1 MVRVAGWPSVAT
13 RTLIPW
19 VLAYGLLGCGTDSS
33 EPVSDTGAYHDVAG
47 FAPAGRGDGMSG
59 ARSDPDHPGGKTLA
73 DALMSA
79 GESGTADALTDVA
92 LLDMAPTTEQAQS
105 TAAQQHKLLNAIPGD
120 QPILAQALQESN
132 VSLQLL
138 ALDRLGEMA
147 AWDQEARRI
156 LEQFRSNER
165 NEEGLR
171 RRAAHLL
178 SEASHP
184 AAHHADGDEPG

>member
-1 MVRVAGWPSVAT
+1 MVSVRRWLPAVG
-13 RTLIPW
+13 RTLVPC
-19 VLAYGLLGCGTDSS
+19 VLACGLLGCGSDSS
-33 EPVSDTGAYHDVAG
+33 GPVSDTGANHDVAG
-47 FAPAGRGDGMSG
+47 FDQARRGQDMPGAPSDPRRPAGKTWGDALKAAGE
-59 ARSDPDHPGGKTLA
+59 PGTADELA
-73 DALMSA
+73 DA
-79 GESGTADALTDVA
+79 A
-92 LLDMAPTTEQAQS
+92 LLDAAATDQAQS
-105 TAAQQHKLLNAIPGD
+105 DAAQQQKILNAVPGD
-120 QPILAQALQESN
+120 QPLLAQTLQESN
-132 VSLQLL
+132 VPLQLL

-184 AAHHADGDEPG
+184 AAQRAAGDAPG